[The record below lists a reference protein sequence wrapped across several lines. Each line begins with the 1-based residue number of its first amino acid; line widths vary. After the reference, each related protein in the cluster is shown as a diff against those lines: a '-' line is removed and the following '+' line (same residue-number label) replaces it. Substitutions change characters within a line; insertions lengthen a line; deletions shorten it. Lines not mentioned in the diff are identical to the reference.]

1 MSYDDSSSPPRLLG
15 RRILHRLPSS
25 PPQAL
30 DPPPIP
36 LLASAG
42 AGSAAGQSRGG
53 DVMILKSIRYFCDC
67 SIWVVFSDGPQ
78 MGRLRVCVDVLCW
91 FGGGIG
97 HMCVCCHLYGELSCK
112 AIIE

>member
-1 MSYDDSSSPPRLLG
+1 
-15 RRILHRLPSS
+15 
-25 PPQAL
+25 
-30 DPPPIP
+30 
-36 LLASAG
+36 
-42 AGSAAGQSRGG
+42 
-53 DVMILKSIRYFCDC
+53 MILKSIRYFCDS

-78 MGRLRVCVDVLCW
+78 MGRLRVCVDVPCW